1 MADIQSHY
9 IDFRDEHRIYFIE
22 GMLMELVGMIADTD
36 YDEWNNDSPST
47 DPSPVTWY
55 KLIVHP
61 ELMFD
66 GGHYEEGCLPP
77 IFAHRGDTISTHK
90 IVKYLLENIY
100 YNTDSPIVLLEELQ
114 ELDLCVDK
122 SDMICDIA
130 VRLFSVLGDGYR
142 IETELQTTL
151 GYPLMFIHPHQKD
164 GKKGLMF
171 SIDDEKKHYTF
182 KQLATAFG
190 AILYAL
196 REFYERDIEIVSI
209 REVKKE
215 YTPEEYE
222 AELPKSYRQ
231 FLRMIEIA
239 AEKEKRYW
247 NEFK

>member
-1 MADIQSHY
+1 MSDIQSHY

-36 YDEWNNDSPST
+36 YDELHNDSPST

-61 ELMFD
+61 ELMAD
-66 GGHYEEGCLPP
+66 GGHYEESCLPL
-77 IFAHRGDTISTHK
+77 IFAHRGDTISKHK
-90 IVKYLLENIY
+90 IAKYLLENIY
-100 YNTDSPIVLLEELQ
+100 YNTDSPIILLEELQ

-142 IETELQTTL
+142 IETELQTTF